1 MGGSNSTPKTD
12 TMMDHQPYPDM
23 NVIFK
28 SIPKMMQVADDMHR
42 MTNYIM
48 DLRNMT
54 IGLVCLSIIGTFL
67 FLIIKVAQ
75 SRSNFARQKREL
87 GQRIESLE
95 DRSLPRHHSH
105 YGAYHGYLD
114 SWHESRNQKSGSLG
128 ATMIDIEKI
137 PMNQSQNNSSLNGT
151 TTTALETPNL
161 LNGHAHKRLEPVKL
175 MVEDLP
181 YADT

>member
-1 MGGSNSTPKTD
+1 MGGSNSTPKSD

-54 IGLVCLSIIGTFL
+54 IGLVCLSIVGVFL
-67 FLIIKVAQ
+67 FVIVKLTQ
-75 SRSNFARQKREL
+75 GRSSAARRKREL
-87 GQRIESLE
+87 GRRIESLE
-95 DRSLPRHHSH
+95 DRSLPRHTTH

-114 SWHESRNQKSGSLG
+114 SWHDSRSHKVSNAG
-128 ATMIDIEKI
+128 AAVIDIEKI
-137 PMNQSQNNSSLNGT
+137 PMNQSQDNSSHNDT
-151 TTTALETPNL
+151 TTTPLETPNL
-161 LNGHAHKRLEPVKL
+161 LNGHAHKV
-175 MVEDLP
+175 
-181 YADT
+181 

>member
-12 TMMDHQPYPDM
+12 VMMDHQPYPDM

-54 IGLVCLSIIGTFL
+54 IGLVCLSIIGMLL
-67 FLIIKVAQ
+67 FLIMKFAQ
-75 SRSNFARQKREL
+75 GRNSVSRRKREL
-87 GQRIESLE
+87 GHRNELLE
-95 DRSLPRHHSH
+95 DRSLPRHTH

-114 SWHESRNQKSGSLG
+114 SWHDSRSQKVSAVG
-128 ATMIDIEKI
+128 ATVIDIEKM
-137 PMNQSQNNSSLNGT
+137 PMNQSQDNSSHNET
-151 TTTALETPNL
+151 TTIPIETPNL
-161 LNGHAHKRLEPVKL
+161 LNGHAHKV
-175 MVEDLP
+175 
-181 YADT
+181 

>member
-12 TMMDHQPYPDM
+12 TIMDHQPFPDM

-54 IGLVCLSIIGTFL
+54 IGLVCLSIVGIFL
-67 FLIIKVAQ
+67 FLIIKLTQNRNNVV
-75 SRSNFARQKREL
+75 RRKHEL
-87 GQRIESLE
+87 GHRIESLE
-95 DRSLPRHHSH
+95 DRSLPRHTH
-105 YGAYHGYLD
+105 YGGYHGYLD
-114 SWHESRNQKSGSLG
+114 PWHEPRSQKSSTLG
-128 ATMIDIEKI
+128 ATVIDIEKI
-137 PMNQSQNNSSLNGT
+137 PMNQSQNNSSHNGNT
-151 TTTALETPNL
+151 TTPLEGPNL
-161 LNGHAHKRLEPVKL
+161 LNGHAHKKLEPVKL
-175 MVEDLP
+175 VVEDLP

>member
-1 MGGSNSTPKTD
+1 MGGNNSTPKSD

-54 IGLVCLSIIGTFL
+54 LALVCLTVIGVFL
-67 FLIIKVAQ
+67 FLIVKLTQ
-75 SRSNFARQKREL
+75 RRSSAARRKREL
-87 GQRIESLE
+87 GHRIESLE
-95 DRSLPRHHSH
+95 DRSLPRHTH

-114 SWHESRNQKSGSLG
+114 SWHDSRNQKVSGVG
-128 ATMIDIEKI
+128 ATVIDIEKM
-137 PMNQSQNNSSLNGT
+137 PMNQSRDNSSHNET
-151 TTTALETPNL
+151 TTTPLETPNL
-161 LNGHAHKRLEPVKL
+161 LNGHAHKRSEPVKL
-175 MVEDLP
+175 VVEDLP
-181 YADT
+181 YADS